1 MTTTIKDGP
10 VRPRNRHDQPVKM
23 AQFERSVENRKI
35 LLGILIPFGL
45 AIRILLLVLN
55 KDNRGWPG
63 EGALDTTI
71 WGWVNLG
78 LMASRLRWGCPF
90 HVQDTDYHELDL
102 AVRHHLDLYPLSLS
116 MVVRSPHLSATLI
129 YHGLSLLHCY
139 SFGHHLRPA
148 QLALYPYTPSQTAG
162 ST

>member
-78 LMASRLRWGCPF
+78 LMASRLRPGCPF
-90 HVQDTDYHELDL
+90 QVQETD
-102 AVRHHLDLYPLSLS
+102 
-116 MVVRSPHLSATLI
+116 
-129 YHGLSLLHCY
+129 
-139 SFGHHLRPA
+139 
-148 QLALYPYTPSQTAG
+148 
-162 ST
+162 